1 LPTIPV
7 PRSPYQI
14 PSKPSR
20 SVLRDIQ
27 LRLDCFLKTL
37 LAHSTFSTHELLW
50 EFFLVPEIQQ
60 NLMIERSK
68 KKAEARMEKIREEYQ
83 PIEDTRDVELFV
95 SHAKDSVRSINFA
108 CRSVT
113 RRANA
118 IRTTLFDFSDAFKLC
133 GRHISGFSFLHDTPQ
148 LASFHKFSEI
158 LIPSESNPYTLF
170 LEDFRNLQSS
180 LNGVMT
186 ALDRPRQLIN
196 QMSRLQKQVDKHINS
211 LRRSDR
217 WPLGL
222 LDDTRAK
229 IHQEAADNV
238 AKSKEQYLTLSSELR
253 YTQTVAAGELSSFH
267 ELHAK
272 QARKAIRE
280 LAQRQL
286 VTEKAKFEGMR
297 RAVRTIS
304 MKGGGVVANA
314 PLLPPPRTA
323 LPFDA
328 D

>member
-1 LPTIPV
+1 
-7 PRSPYQI
+7 
-14 PSKPSR
+14 
-20 SVLRDIQ
+20 
-27 LRLDCFLKTL
+27 
-37 LAHSTFSTHELLW
+37 
-50 EFFLVPEIQQ
+50 
-60 NLMIERSK
+60 
-68 KKAEARMEKIREEYQ
+68 
-83 PIEDTRDVELFV
+83 
-95 SHAKDSVRSINFA
+95 
-108 CRSVT
+108 
-113 RRANA
+113 
-118 IRTTLFDFSDAFKLC
+118 
-133 GRHISGFSFLHDTPQ
+133 
-148 LASFHKFSEI
+148 
-158 LIPSESNPYTLF
+158 
-170 LEDFRNLQSS
+170 
-180 LNGVMT
+180 MT

-272 QARKAIRE
+272 QARRAIRE

-286 VTEKAKFEGMR
+286 VTEKAKLEGMR
-297 RAVRTIS
+297 RAIRTIS
-304 MKGGGVVANA
+304 IKGGGVVARA
-314 PLLPPPRTA
+314 PHLPTPRTA
-323 LPFDA
+323 PPFDL